1 MELDLPATNRSGL
14 LLVGHG
20 TRDRRGQAEFL
31 ATAAAVA
38 RRCPDWVVQPCF
50 LELATPLLDA
60 GLEQLVASGAREITV
75 APVLLFAA
83 GHAKLDIPQAIAVA
97 QSRHPQVRFH
107 QTSPLGC
114 HERILMLSAQRCRE
128 AARIGR
134 PDSPDAVSLPEETV
148 VLLVGRGTRDVE
160 ALADVARFA
169 AALAGIVQREVR
181 SCFLAA
187 AQPPFDSALAELA
200 QGSYRTVI
208 VQPHL
213 LYAGELLETVRRG
226 VEAVAQGDPAR
237 CWRLAR
243 HLGPESAVVDAL
255 LDRCRADAGRH

>member
-1 MELDLPATNRSGL
+1 MDLSLPDTNRAGL

-38 RRCPDWVVQPCF
+38 QRCPAWIVQPCF
-50 LELATPLLDA
+50 LELATPSLDA
-60 GLEQLVASGAREITV
+60 GLEQLVASGARDITV

-83 GHAKLDIPQAIAVA
+83 GHAKLDIPQAIAEA

-128 AARIGR
+128 AVRVGG
-134 PDSPDAVSLPEETV
+134 PDSPDAGSPPEETV

-169 AALAGIVQREVR
+169 AALTRVVQLAVR
-181 SCFLAA
+181 VCFLAA
-187 AQPPFDSALAELA
+187 APPPFDVALAELA

-226 VEAVAQGDPAR
+226 VEAIADRDPTR

-243 HLGPESAVVDAL
+243 HLGPELAVVDAL
-255 LDRCRADAGRH
+255 LDRCRADVGKH